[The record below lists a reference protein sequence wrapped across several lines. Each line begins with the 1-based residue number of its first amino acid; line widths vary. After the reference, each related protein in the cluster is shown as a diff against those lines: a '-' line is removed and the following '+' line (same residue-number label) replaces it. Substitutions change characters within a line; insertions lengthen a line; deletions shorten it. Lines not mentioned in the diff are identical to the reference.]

1 MSQSTLR
8 RERGRSLS
16 APASIMFPAAAAK
29 KPTKAGIKLILKSAM
44 TSQGTRCQINVNE
57 DAKACTEVGQELR
70 ELSGLIERE
79 LQGENQSFINQIITI
94 LTAIRNQDATIWEPF
109 FKALENMISRQ
120 VCTKTFVNFTAFG
133 IALVRRYH
141 DESPN
146 SSIHWVIDIVAEL
159 VSSAYERYHIDEWI
173 QEQGG
178 WRGVLQ
184 LVRNKYQS
192 FVDYVPVPRGLELW
206 RQIAVTS
213 GVAIGAI
220 AVGAGVWYLTAN

>member
-1 MSQSTLR
+1 MSQFTLR
-8 RERGRSLS
+8 RERVRSLS
-16 APASIMFPAAAAK
+16 APASITFPAVAVK
-29 KPTKAGIKLILKSAM
+29 EPTKAGIKTILKSAM
-44 TSQGTRCQINVNE
+44 TSQGTRCLINE
-57 DAKACTEVGQELR
+57 DTKACTEVGQELR

-79 LQGENQSFINQIITI
+79 LQGENQTFIEQVRHI
-94 LTAIRNQDATIWEPF
+94 LTAIRNQDTTIWEPF
-109 FKALENMISRQ
+109 FKAVENMISKQ

-133 IALVRRYH
+133 IALVRRYNE
-141 DESPN
+141 ESPSN
-146 SSIHWVIDIVAEL
+146 SIHWVIDIVTEL

-192 FVDYVPVPRGLELW
+192 FVDYVPVPRGFELW
-206 RQIAVTS
+206 RQIAVTG